1 MHGRDPFELNAQ
13 LAADTFEVGRLALC
27 RVLLMNDARFPWLI
41 LVPQRNGLVDLI
53 DLKAGD
59 YQTVMSEIRQAC
71 TALREAFSPDKLNV
85 SALGNVVPQLHVH
98 VIARFRTDAA
108 WPRPVW
114 GGPPAPPYE
123 PPAAVKRINDLR
135 AALRLA

>member
-1 MHGRDPFELNAQ
+1 MSAKPGFALHPQ
-13 LAADTFEVGRLALC
+13 LAADTFEIGKLALS

-41 LVPQRNGLVDLI
+41 LVPERPDLVDLI
-53 DLKAGD
+53 DLRATD
-59 YQTVMSEIRQAC
+59 HARLTDEIRLAS
-71 TALREAFSPDKLNV
+71 TALRTVFRPDKLNV
-85 SALGNVVPQLHVH
+85 AALGNMVPQLHVH

-123 PPAAVKRINDLR
+123 AAAAVKRINDLR
-135 AALRLA
+135 GALRL

>member
-53 DLKAGD
+53 AVNAGSD
-59 YQTVMSEIRQAC
+59 
-71 TALREAFSPDKLNV
+71 
-85 SALGNVVPQLHVH
+85 
-98 VIARFRTDAA
+98 
-108 WPRPVW
+108 RPVLTH
-114 GGPPAPPYE
+114 
-123 PPAAVKRINDLR
+123 VR
-135 AALRLA
+135 